1 MNKDTLIKITLLFVF
16 ALFLYSL
23 IERIPNI
30 DDAWLGEHAFW
41 MSKLG
46 YVKSELMRGIT
57 HQEIR
62 FLCHHKLFTLQ
73 GALFIRLFGFS
84 VYTLK
89 LLSLL
94 YLAIFILIF
103 FLFFYK
109 KIFSAFECCLFLL
122 LLISNAW
129 VFEQSFIFRPEI
141 SLMTLGFISYLFID
155 SILKNSKN
163 SITYAIIS
171 GIIAGLCVSTHL
183 NGVIFPI
190 AGFILLLW
198 NRKFLLGIIF
208 GISSLPAI
216 AIYFYDFSPVFNFQ
230 YWLYQFN
237 ETPSHDRISNLS
249 YVVSYLLNLANEHL
263 RFLHSPSEIIF
274 SVLFLTVF
282 IYTYKSLKEYKNLIR
297 FSGLLIFSLAL
308 LSVHKASYYM
318 ILYLPYLLILII
330 LGLRQ
335 LKTTTSKKAI
345 LSINY
350 IIALYLIINLLYDF
364 KTSNAK
370 YNIETNKLIVQ
381 KYIKVKTDTC
391 RIVAPMT
398 FIFNEILDFKSIQ
411 GDMCYSELQKTEKSI
426 YKEGFLRLT
435 KKFDIDYIILS
446 DYSMKSLGTNELTK
460 DDFSKNDCE
469 LIVRTS
475 NMCIIK
481 NKKTPNFV
489 YPSG

>member
-1 MNKDTLIKITLLFVF
+1 
-16 ALFLYSL
+16 
-23 IERIPNI
+23 
-30 DDAWLGEHAFW
+30 
-41 MSKLG
+41 
-46 YVKSELMRGIT
+46 
-57 HQEIR
+57 
-62 FLCHHKLFTLQ
+62 
-73 GALFIRLFGFS
+73 
-84 VYTLK
+84 
-89 LLSLL
+89 
-94 YLAIFILIF
+94 
-103 FLFFYK
+103 
-109 KIFSAFECCLFLL
+109 
-122 LLISNAW
+122 
-129 VFEQSFIFRPEI
+129 
-141 SLMTLGFISYLFID
+141 
-155 SILKNSKN
+155 
-163 SITYAIIS
+163 
-171 GIIAGLCVSTHL
+171 
-183 NGVIFPI
+183 
-190 AGFILLLW
+190 
-198 NRKFLLGIIF
+198 
-208 GISSLPAI
+208 
-216 AIYFYDFSPVFNFQ
+216 
-230 YWLYQFN
+230 
-237 ETPSHDRISNLS
+237 
-249 YVVSYLLNLANEHL
+249 
-263 RFLHSPSEIIF
+263 
-274 SVLFLTVF
+274 
-282 IYTYKSLKEYKNLIR
+282 
-297 FSGLLIFSLAL
+297 
-308 LSVHKASYYM
+308 M

-381 KYIKVKTDTC
+381 KYIKVKTGTC